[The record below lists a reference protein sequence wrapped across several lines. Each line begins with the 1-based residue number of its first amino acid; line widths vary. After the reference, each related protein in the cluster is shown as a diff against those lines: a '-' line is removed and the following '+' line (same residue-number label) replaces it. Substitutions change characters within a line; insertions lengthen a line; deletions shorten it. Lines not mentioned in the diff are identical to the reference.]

1 MKTNHGLLIVILF
14 LIMASTLLCASAE
27 TVNSQSQGGDTF
39 DSLPSD
45 IREIFAGADWAE
57 YQIGQ
62 VSYNNSREACNWYD
76 QYGYAAACV
85 LMHSDVKNILC
96 IFEKDDAGKWVL
108 TQQSSEIVK
117 QGEQIPS
124 ITSEIYGEFYVA
136 YYDNK
141 NNSLDMQITKEGEKW
156 FITYL
161 HWMDEATSMD
171 IGITISKGV
180 LKYAWEEGDEWIETT
195 VKGVTPPTA
204 FEEFSL
210 AVLPMTPE
218 EAQQLRQ

>member
-1 MKTNHGLLIVILF
+1 MKKNHGLLIVILF

-141 NNSLDMQITKEGEKW
+141 NNSLDLQITKEGEKW
-156 FITYL
+156 VITYL

-204 FEEFSL
+204 FEEFTL
-210 AVLPMTPE
+210 ADFPMTPE
-218 EAQQLRQ
+218 EAQQ

>member
-1 MKTNHGLLIVILF
+1 M
-14 LIMASTLLCASAE
+14 
-27 TVNSQSQGGDTF
+27 
-39 DSLPSD
+39 
-45 IREIFAGADWAE
+45 
-57 YQIGQ
+57 
-62 VSYNNSREACNWYD
+62 
-76 QYGYAAACV
+76 
-85 LMHSDVKNILC
+85 
-96 IFEKDDAGKWVL
+96 
-108 TQQSSEIVK
+108 K

-195 VKGVTPPTA
+195 GKGVTPPTA
-204 FEEFSL
+204 FEEFTL
-210 AVLPMTPE
+210 ADFPMTPE
-218 EAQQLRQ
+218 EAQQ

>member
-85 LMHSDVKNILC
+85 LMHSDVKNNLC

-204 FEEFSL
+204 FEEFTL
-210 AVLPMTPE
+210 ADFPMTPE
-218 EAQQLRQ
+218 EAQQ

>member
-108 TQQSSEIVK
+108 TQQSSEIVLSL
-117 QGEQIPS
+117 IH
-124 ITSEIYGEFYVA
+124 ISE
-136 YYDNK
+136 
-141 NNSLDMQITKEGEKW
+141 
-156 FITYL
+156 
-161 HWMDEATSMD
+161 
-171 IGITISKGV
+171 
-180 LKYAWEEGDEWIETT
+180 
-195 VKGVTPPTA
+195 PT
-204 FEEFSL
+204 
-210 AVLPMTPE
+210 
-218 EAQQLRQ
+218 RH

>member
-14 LIMASTLLCASAE
+14 LIMASTLFCASAE

-204 FEEFSL
+204 FEEFTL
-210 AVLPMTPE
+210 ADFPMTPE
-218 EAQQLRQ
+218 EAQQ

>member
-57 YQIGQ
+57 YQIGE
-62 VSYNNSREACNWYD
+62 VSYNNRREACNWYD

-204 FEEFSL
+204 FEEFTL
-210 AVLPMTPE
+210 ADFPMTPE
-218 EAQQLRQ
+218 EAQQ

>member
-1 MKTNHGLLIVILF
+1 MNTNHGLLIVILF

-204 FEEFSL
+204 FEEFTL
-210 AVLPMTPE
+210 ADFPMTPE
-218 EAQQLRQ
+218 EAQQ

>member
-141 NNSLDMQITKEGEKW
+141 NNSLDLQITKEGEKW

-204 FEEFSL
+204 FEEFTL
-210 AVLPMTPE
+210 ADFPMTPE
-218 EAQQLRQ
+218 EAQQ

>member
-124 ITSEIYGEFYVA
+124 ITSEIYGEFCVA

-141 NNSLDMQITKEGEKW
+141 NNSLDMQITKEGETW

-204 FEEFSL
+204 FEEFTL
-210 AVLPMTPE
+210 ADFPMTPE
-218 EAQQLRQ
+218 EAQQ

>member
-45 IREIFAGADWAE
+45 IREIFAGADWPE

-204 FEEFSL
+204 FEEFTL
-210 AVLPMTPE
+210 ADFPMTPE
-218 EAQQLRQ
+218 EAQQ

>member
-27 TVNSQSQGGDTF
+27 TVNFQSQGGDTF

-62 VSYNNSREACNWYD
+62 VSYNSSREACNWYD

-204 FEEFSL
+204 FEEFTL
-210 AVLPMTPE
+210 ADFPMTPE
-218 EAQQLRQ
+218 EAQQ

>member
-1 MKTNHGLLIVILF
+1 MKKKLLMVLGMVVFSLMIVL
-14 LIMASTLLCASAE
+14 ASAE
-27 TVNSQSQGGDTF
+27 TADSQSQGGDTF

-96 IFEKDDAGKWVL
+96 IFEKDDAGKWLL
-108 TQQSSEIVK
+108 TQHSSEIVK

-124 ITSEIYGEFYVA
+124 ITSEVYGEFYID
-136 YYDNK
+136 YY
-141 NNSLDMQITKEGEKW
+141 NNENSSLNMQITKEGKKW
-156 FITYL
+156 YITYL
-161 HWMDEATSMD
+161 HRMDEATSMD
-171 IGITISKGV
+171 IGITISKGA

-195 VKGVTPPTA
+195 VKGATPPTA

-210 AVLPMTPE
+210 ADFPMTPE